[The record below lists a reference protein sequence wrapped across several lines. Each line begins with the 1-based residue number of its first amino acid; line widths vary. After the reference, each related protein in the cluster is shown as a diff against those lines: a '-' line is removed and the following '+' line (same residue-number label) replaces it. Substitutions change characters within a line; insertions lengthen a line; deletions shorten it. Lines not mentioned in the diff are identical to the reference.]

1 MITMITNNGRRLIT
15 FVDIQQEGRQ
25 TSLAIY

>member
-1 MITMITNNGRRLIT
+1 MIDMITNNGRRLIT
-15 FVDIQQEGRQ
+15 SVDIQEGRQ